1 MIFGI
6 GVDVLEAERV
16 ARSRARFGERFVDR
30 LLLPAE
36 RLQYG
41 LTQRP
46 DRFLAMR
53 FAAKE
58 AIVKAMGTGF
68 AHGMWIRDCGV
79 VQNAWGRPEV
89 VWSAR
94 GERLRRRLGIG
105 AGHVTLTDEA
115 GLVVAVAVLMR
126 APRRR
131 AAARPAAK
139 AKAKA
144 KAKRK
149 AASPTRRRRSGP

>member
-1 MIFGI
+1 VIFGI
-6 GVDVLEAERV
+6 GVDVLEAARV
-16 ARSRARFGERFVDR
+16 RKVHERFGTRFVER

-36 RLQYG
+36 REQMG
-41 LTQRP
+41 RTRRT

-68 AHGMWIRDCGV
+68 AHGMWIRDVGV

-89 VWSAR
+89 VYSAR
-94 GERLRRRLGIG
+94 GEKMRRKLGIG

-115 GLVVAVAVLMR
+115 GLIVAVAVLESA
-126 APRRR
+126 AP
-131 AAARPAAK
+131 AK
-139 AKAKA
+139 
-144 KAKRK
+144 KAKRSKQSEKSTRGRSRPARK
-149 AASPTRRRRSGP
+149 AARARR